1 MSESRNTPR
10 IAGTTTAGSR
20 FPERPVCGAS
30 RRERVPNAAHDIP

>member
-1 MSESRNTPR
+1 MPESWNTTR

-20 FPERPVCGAS
+20 FPGRLACGAS